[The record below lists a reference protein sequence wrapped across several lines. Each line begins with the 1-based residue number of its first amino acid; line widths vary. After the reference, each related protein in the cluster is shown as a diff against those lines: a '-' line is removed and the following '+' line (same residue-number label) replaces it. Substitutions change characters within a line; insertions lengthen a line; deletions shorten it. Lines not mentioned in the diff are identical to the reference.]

1 MRVLRT
7 LDLSEFTGL
16 PISFPDNEFCT
27 CLDRDHIIM
36 PAIVNEAFLSLIS
49 NWKTQL
55 IGATKLR
62 ILTKILLGLLMS
74 GFVVSHS
81 FAASEVNED
90 TRSIQLL
97 LDTLDKNITALQF
110 LMEQIET
117 EKSIDREVLVYRQD
131 ERAFRLLADYDELA
145 RKIASMPENS
155 QQKQDVS
162 QQLTEFATNLDSAL
176 FNRID
181 EIKQQVIKHNAQLTE
196 LSGPTHV
203 AAQAY
208 VRGMESIRIRYYE
221 ALANYILSRDVLG
234 QSSEKL
240 RGQLTPKLYYYAETL
255 VGRIEITGVA
265 RQNVQDRLSSD
276 PDNTDIDQALMG
288 LNARHDIN
296 VLRLE
301 AIILVLD
308 SLELD
313 SSEYQAVMLQQ
324 ASNISVSFFSSSA
337 IIVVL
342 RDSWRTLRAVIEENA
357 PDLIFKF
364 LLFFAVLLIFRA
376 LSRITKR
383 VVRAASDRA
392 TLDMSALLKDILVS
406 TSGGFVM
413 ALGVLMALSQVGIS
427 LAPMLAGLGVA
438 GFIVGFALQDSLGN
452 FAAGAMILIYRP
464 FDVDDFVEVTG
475 ASGLVKKMNLVSTTI
490 VTFDNQTLVVP
501 NSKIWGDVIKNVT
514 AQTERRVDMEFGI
527 GYDDDIELA
536 ERVLREI
543 VYAHEKTLD
552 EPEPLIKLHTLGD
565 SSVNFIVRP
574 WTKTEDYWDVY
585 WDIMREVKLRF
596 DREGISI
603 PFPQRDI
610 HVYSEQQESR

>member
-1 MRVLRT
+1 M
-7 LDLSEFTGL
+7 
-16 PISFPDNEFCT
+16 
-27 CLDRDHIIM
+27 
-36 PAIVNEAFLSLIS
+36 
-49 NWKTQL
+49 
-55 IGATKLR
+55 R

-81 FAASEVNED
+81 FAAGEVNEE
-90 TRSIQLL
+90 TRSIQML

-110 LMEQIET
+110 LMEQIKI
-117 EKSIDREVLVYRQD
+117 EKSADREVLVYRQD

-145 RKIASMPENS
+145 RQIASLPEDS
-155 QQKQDVS
+155 KQKQDVS
-162 QQLTEFATNLDSAL
+162 QQLTEFASDLGTTI

-181 EIKQQVIKHNAQLTE
+181 EIKQQVIKHNAELNE
-196 LSGPTHV
+196 LSGATRV
-203 AAQAY
+203 AAKAY
-208 VRGMESIRIRYYE
+208 VRSMESIRIKYYE
-221 ALANYILSRDVLG
+221 ALANHILSRDALG
-234 QSSEKL
+234 LSSEKL
-240 RGQLTPKLYYYAETL
+240 RGQLAPKLYYYAETL
-255 VGRIEITGVA
+255 VGRIEIISAA
-265 RQNVQDRLSSD
+265 RQDVQDRLSSD
-276 PDNTDIDQALMG
+276 PKNTDINHALFD
-288 LNARHDIN
+288 LNAHHGTN

-301 AIILVLD
+301 AIILILD
-308 SLELD
+308 LLGLD

-342 RDSWRTLRAVIEENA
+342 QDSWRTLKAAIGDNA

-364 LLFFAVLLIFRA
+364 LLFFAVLLIFRT

-383 VVRAASDRA
+383 LVRAASDKSK
-392 TLDMSALLKDILVS
+392 LDMSALLKDILVS

-413 ALGVLMALSQVGIS
+413 ALGILMALSQVGIS

-543 VYAHEKTLD
+543 VNDHEKTLD

-574 WTKTEDYWDVY
+574 WTKTENYWGVY

-603 PFPQRDI
+603 PFPQRDV
-610 HVYSEQQESR
+610 HVYSEQQDKP

>member
-1 MRVLRT
+1 M
-7 LDLSEFTGL
+7 
-16 PISFPDNEFCT
+16 
-27 CLDRDHIIM
+27 
-36 PAIVNEAFLSLIS
+36 
-49 NWKTQL
+49 
-55 IGATKLR
+55 
-62 ILTKILLGLLMS
+62 
-74 GFVVSHS
+74 
-81 FAASEVNED
+81 
-90 TRSIQLL
+90 L

-110 LMEQIET
+110 LIEQIKT
-117 EKSIDREVLVYRQD
+117 EKSTDREVLVYRQD
-131 ERAFRLLADYDELA
+131 ERAFGLLADYDALA
-145 RKIASMPENS
+145 RQIASLPEGS
-155 QQKQDVS
+155 QRKQEVS
-162 QQLTEFATNLDSAL
+162 QQLTEFATGLGTTL

-181 EIKQQVIKHNAQLTE
+181 EIKQQVIKHNSQLND
-196 LSGPTHV
+196 LSGATLV

-208 VRGMESIRIRYYE
+208 IRGMESIRIRYYE
-221 ALANYILSRDVLG
+221 ALANHILSRDVLG
-234 QSSEKL
+234 LSSDEL
-240 RGQLTPKLYYYAETL
+240 RGQLAPKLYYYAETL
-255 VGRIEITGVA
+255 VGRIEITSKA
-265 RQNVQDRLSSD
+265 RENVQERLSSD
-276 PDNTDIDQALMG
+276 PDNADVNQALLD
-288 LNARHDIN
+288 LNARHDTN

-308 SLELD
+308 NLELD

-337 IIVVL
+337 VIVVL
-342 RDSWRTLRAVIEENA
+342 RDSWRSLRDAIEENA
-357 PDLIFKF
+357 PDLIFKL

-383 VVRAASDRA
+383 VVRAASDRSN
-392 TLDMSALLKDILVS
+392 LDMSALLKDILVS

-413 ALGVLMALSQVGIS
+413 ALGILMALSQVGIS

-475 ASGLVKKMNLVSTTI
+475 ASGLVKRMNLVSTTI

-536 ERVLREI
+536 ERVLHEI
-543 VYAHEKTLD
+543 VHAHEKTLD
-552 EPEPLIKLHTLGD
+552 NPEPMIHLHTLGD

-574 WTKTEDYWDVY
+574 WTKTEDYWVVY
-585 WDIMREVKLRF
+585 WDIIREVKLRF

-603 PFPQRDI
+603 PFPQRDV
-610 HVYSEQQESR
+610 HVYSEQQESP